1 MSLLVIKCPPR
12 ERLGARATGNEP
24 ALSQRLHGPWEHV
37 FSADGRHAGPL
48 RLAAAATL
56 PKADLVVL
64 VLAPADVSW
73 HRLLVPKATPARMPA
88 ALAGML
94 EEKLLDDADTV
105 HLALAPDA
113 VPGREGWVAAT
124 HRPRLAAVLAALE
137 TAGHSVARVVTLM
150 PAPGPRL
157 RGHFSVPG
165 GLALEPAAVVGDVAS
180 ALSRNLSM
188 AALAAAPAAP
198 SAASVVTGEP
208 VLCVSRADGVWC
220 LPLEADAG
228 AGAAGSG
235 LTGLGLA
242 GALRNTWSD
251 DEAAN
256 PIWTATPAAALA
268 AERYLGRPVPL
279 QTEAEHLLEAA
290 QGTAKGALN
299 LRQFELTP
307 RHRGLR
313 AVAEVGRQLLSA
325 EWRAARYGVL
335 ALLALQLVGLNAQAW
350 QQRQALQARRAS
362 IEEVLRSTYPGV
374 RTVLDAP
381 AQMAAET
388 ERLRAAAGRP
398 GGADLEL
405 ALAAAAAVWPDG
417 KGPVGNLRYE
427 AGRLSLAAPGWLPA
441 EVKAVRDRLRPAGW
455 TAEFAEGRL
464 TLARAP
470 AAGPAR

>member
-12 ERLGARATGNEP
+12 ERLGARAAGNEP
-24 ALSQRLHGPWEHV
+24 APSQRLPGPWEHV
-37 FSADGRHAGPL
+37 FSADGRQAGPL
-48 RLAAAATL
+48 RHAAAAAL
-56 PKADLVVL
+56 PKADQVVL

-73 HRLLVPKATPARMPA
+73 HRLLIPKATPARMPA

-94 EEKLLDDADTV
+94 EEKLLDDAEAV

-124 HRPRLAAVLAALE
+124 HGPRLAAALAALE
-137 TAGHSVARVVTLM
+137 AAGHSVARVVTLM
-150 PAPGPRL
+150 PPPGPAL
-157 RGHFSVPG
+157 RGHFSVQG
-165 GLALEPAAVVGDVAS
+165 GLQIETPGEAS
-180 ALSRNLSM
+180 A
-188 AALAAAPAAP
+188 AAAEVQTTASLAAA
-198 SAASVVTGEP
+198 EP
-208 VLCVSRADGVWC
+208 VLCLSRDDGVWC
-220 LPLEADAG
+220 LPLVST
-228 AGAAGSG
+228 AGSG
-235 LTGLGLA
+235 LA
-242 GALRNTWSD
+242 EALRSSWPD
-251 DEAAN
+251 DT
-256 PIWTATPAAALA
+256 PDQRWTTTPAAALA

-279 QTEAEHLLEAA
+279 QTESEHLLEAA
-290 QGTAKGALN
+290 QGASKTALN

-313 AVAEVGRQLLSA
+313 AVAEVGKQLLSA
-325 EWRAARYGVL
+325 EWRVARYGVL
-335 ALLALQLVGLNAQAW
+335 VLLSLQLLGLNAYAW

-362 IEEVLRSTYPGV
+362 IEEVLRTTHPGV

-388 ERLRAAAGRP
+388 ERLRTAAGRP

-427 AGRLSLAAPGWLPA
+427 SGRLSLAAPGWSTA
-441 EVKAVRDRLRPAGW
+441 EVGALRDRLRPAGW

-464 TLARAP
+464 TLARAL
-470 AAGPAR
+470 AAGAAR